1 MNHYIIDINADIG
14 EGVGNESELMP
25 YISSCN
31 IACGGHAGDKETM
44 HEVVR
49 LAKKHKVKIGAHPS
63 FPDKENFGRVK
74 MDISCAAL
82 FTSLK
87 HQITDL
93 LKVLYEENA
102 TLHHIKPHGALYNL
116 AAKNE
121 KVANVIVEVIKSM
134 HRPVQLY
141 VPYKSI
147 IAEVAQKNN
156 ISITYEAFA
165 DRNYNDDLSLVS
177 RREENAI
184 ITNEKTMNQHVLNMV
199 QNKSV
204 KTSAGNE
211 KQILAQT
218 ICVHGDNPEAIKLV
232 RKLHEQLTKNDIRI
246 Q

>member
-1 MNHYIIDINADIG
+1 MDNYVIDINADVG
-14 EGVGNESELMP
+14 EGVGNEPQLMP

-31 IACGGHAGDKETM
+31 IACGGHAGDSTTMKEI
-44 HEVVR
+44 VK
-49 LAKKHKVKIGAHPS
+49 LAKMHKVKIGAHPS
-63 FPDKENFGRVK
+63 FPDKENFGRKK

-93 LKVLYEENA
+93 LNVLYHENA

-121 KVANVIVEVIKSM
+121 KVANVVIEVIKSM

-141 VPYKSI
+141 VPYKSV
-147 IAEVAQKNN
+147 IASLALEND
-156 ISITYEAFA
+156 IDITYEAFA

-177 RREENAI
+177 RLDKNALI
-184 ITNEKTMNQHVLNMV
+184 DDAKNMIKHVLTMV
-199 QNKSV
+199 KQKKV
-204 KTSAGNE
+204 QTVAGN
-211 KQILAQT
+211 KIPIIAQT
-218 ICVHGDNPEAIKLV
+218 ICCHSDTPNAITLVKKLHTELEKEAIK
-232 RKLHEQLTKNDIRI
+232 I